1 MSRRRTQ
8 VGDLLRAAR
17 LLGVRDADGV
27 ARLAEAMG
35 LPSGAGASADPGAAG
50 TGATDAD
57 GGPETGGGGR
67 GAERRRPVRSLHA
80 DPGARTTRRDRP
92 PTVSG
97 RTAAAPVDG
106 DGLGGG
112 GGGGNG
118 AGTEAGTP
126 TPTAAAARRTGSG
139 SGSASDGS
147 GPGSHPALPETTGA
161 SLLMLRAPL
170 PPPDP
175 TGPDGEPALRD
186 LADAPDPP
194 EPPGILDV
202 PWTSAPPRPA
212 PPWDPRT
219 ERAVFLAVAST
230 YRSGHTVDHD
240 RLMELVVRSLA
251 GGPLGRPRVPYRQR
265 ATTRAGVHLLLDRG
279 ESMRPF
285 REDQAWLASL
295 AARVVPP
302 DRLTVLDFR
311 LTRGAS
317 RDGGR
322 TWGPH
327 PVPPHG
333 QPVLLMSDLGR
344 LRPPLPGRHH
354 ATPAQWLP
362 YLRRLCAAGNPV
374 ICLTPYPVREYPA
387 AIRQL
392 TTLLTLDRG
401 IPVRTGR
408 SAARGGRRRPGRGS

>member
-1 MSRRRTQ
+1 
-8 VGDLLRAAR
+8 
-17 LLGVRDADGV
+17 
-27 ARLAEAMG
+27 
-35 LPSGAGASADPGAAG
+35 
-50 TGATDAD
+50 
-57 GGPETGGGGR
+57 
-67 GAERRRPVRSLHA
+67 
-80 DPGARTTRRDRP
+80 
-92 PTVSG
+92 
-97 RTAAAPVDG
+97 
-106 DGLGGG
+106 
-112 GGGGNG
+112 
-118 AGTEAGTP
+118 
-126 TPTAAAARRTGSG
+126 
-139 SGSASDGS
+139 
-147 GPGSHPALPETTGA
+147 
-161 SLLMLRAPL
+161 MLRAPL

-186 LADAPDPP
+186 LADPGDVPGPDDPP
-194 EPPGILDV
+194 DILDV
-202 PWTSAPPRPA
+202 PWVTAPPRPA

-230 YRSGHTVDHD
+230 YRGGHTVDHD
-240 RLMELVVRSLA
+240 RLLELVVRSLA

-285 REDQAWLASL
+285 RDDQAWLAAL

-311 LTRGAS
+311 LRRGAS

-322 TWGPH
+322 TWEPH

-344 LRPPLPGRHH
+344 LRPPLPGRNH

-362 YLRRLCAAGNPV
+362 YLRRLCRAGTPV
-374 ICLTPYPVREYPA
+374 VCLTPHPVREYPA

-392 TTLLTLDRG
+392 VTLFTLDRG

-408 SAARGGRRRPGRGS
+408 SGLRGGRRRSGRGS

>member
-1 MSRRRTQ
+1 
-8 VGDLLRAAR
+8 V
-17 LLGVRDADGV
+17 
-27 ARLAEAMG
+27 
-35 LPSGAGASADPGAAG
+35 
-50 TGATDAD
+50 
-57 GGPETGGGGR
+57 
-67 GAERRRPVRSLHA
+67 
-80 DPGARTTRRDRP
+80 
-92 PTVSG
+92 
-97 RTAAAPVDG
+97 
-106 DGLGGG
+106 
-112 GGGGNG
+112 
-118 AGTEAGTP
+118 
-126 TPTAAAARRTGSG
+126 
-139 SGSASDGS
+139 
-147 GPGSHPALPETTGA
+147 
-161 SLLMLRAPL
+161 LRAPL

-175 TGPDGEPALRD
+175 AGPDGEPALRD
-186 LADAPDPP
+186 LAGAADDPS

-202 PWTSAPPRPA
+202 PWSSAPPRPA

-240 RLMELVVRSLA
+240 RLMELVVRGLA

-285 REDQAWLASL
+285 REDQLWLAAL
-295 AARVVPP
+295 AARVVPS
-302 DRLTVLDFR
+302 DRLTVLDLR
-311 LTRGAS
+311 LARGAS

-354 ATPAQWLP
+354 ATPAQWVP

-374 ICLTPYPVREYPA
+374 LCLTPYPVREYPA
-387 AIRQL
+387 VIRQL
-392 TTLLTLDRG
+392 ATLLTLDRG

-408 SAARGGRRRPGRGS
+408 FAARGSRRRPGHGS